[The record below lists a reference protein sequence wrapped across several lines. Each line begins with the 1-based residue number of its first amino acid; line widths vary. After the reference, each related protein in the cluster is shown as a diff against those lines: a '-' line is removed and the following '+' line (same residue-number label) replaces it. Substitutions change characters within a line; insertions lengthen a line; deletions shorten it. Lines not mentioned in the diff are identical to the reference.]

1 MDKPA
6 DDLDTPSDSLDIAI
20 IGMNLK
26 VPGARDLDTFWC
38 NLRNGV
44 ESVSFFTDEELAVAG
59 VSAADIADPHYVKA
73 FGLLEDVDKFDASF
87 FDFTPRDVEVMD
99 PQHRLLLERAW
110 ELLEGA
116 GYDAGAFDGR
126 IGVFAGVGLNSYLL
140 NHLGPNPQIINAI
153 GSWQVG
159 MSNDKDFAPTRVSY
173 KLDLTGPSISVNT
186 GCSTSLVAVAMGC
199 QSLLNYQCDMV
210 LAGGATIQSPQDV
223 GYWYHAGGVS
233 SPDGHCRP
241 FDAAAQGTLD
251 ASGVALV
258 LLKKLDDALVD
269 GDIIHAVIK
278 GFAINNDGALKVGYT
293 APSVEG
299 QADVIIEAQNMAG
312 LSAETIGFIEA
323 HGTGTELGDSV
334 EVAALTQA
342 FRHATDKKEFC
353 ALGSLKSNLGHLDTA
368 AGVASL
374 IKTVLAMQHRQIP
387 PTVHFEKPNPKI
399 DFANSPFYVNGE
411 LREWEAGA
419 TPRRAGVSS
428 FGIGGTNAHVVIE
441 EAPPL
446 PVSGPSRPWQMLL
459 LSARTETALER
470 MTENLASYLQRHAD
484 ADLADVAY
492 TLALG
497 RKAFAHRR
505 VLVCQTAAEG
515 ERLLQE
521 KNPQSLLTHVL
532 EEQGERPVLFMFPGM
547 GAEYMNMALE
557 LYEQEPVFRE
567 QVDVCADLLKSR
579 EGLDF
584 FQIWETEGLQKAPAH
599 LAAPVPRPIAPAALF
614 IIEYS
619 LARMWMCYGVQPQAM
634 LGYSGG
640 EYVAACLAEV
650 LSLEDAL
657 SLVATSGRLT
667 EGLPAGSMLAIS
679 LPEEEVDRLLTG
691 SLSLA
696 AVNGVS
702 LCLVSGATDEVE
714 RLQNELLTKGTN
726 CFRLSAPLAY
736 HSAAMEPIIV
746 PLLKQFDGIE
756 LKPPRIPWIS
766 GVTGTWITDA
776 QAISPEYY
784 ARQIVREPV
793 RFVDN
798 LQELFAHP
806 EFILLEIGPGQVLS
820 PLVMQHPAWSPRQAV
835 LSTLKAPQYA
845 QPEQSSLLT
854 ALGKLWLS
862 GGVVDWSEFYAQEER
877 QRLSLPTY
885 PFERKSYWIEPGLT
899 AVEGTPEPGFIG
911 KRADIADWFYLPSW
925 HRSHVIGG
933 SSADRKAGS
942 GGTDW
947 LVFVDREGFGSQ
959 LPEQLRAKGNDVVT
973 VHRGAAFAQLDR
985 QTYVID
991 EKNPEDYQALFKAVR
1006 DAGEAFSQIVH
1017 AWLLAAADDED
1028 SAHLDRG
1035 FYSLL
1040 YLGQALGRE
1049 FSTSITVNLLSSD
1062 IHEVTGGEQVC
1073 PEKAAA
1079 LGPLKVIP
1087 QEFPGI
1093 NSRSIDVQLPVPGS
1107 WQERRLSEQLMEELT
1122 ASPTHRM
1129 IAFRGNHGWFRS
1141 FDPIKLEE
1149 GGGGTRL
1156 REEGVYLITGGLGN
1170 IGLALADYLAKKV
1183 RARLIL
1189 TGRSV
1194 VPPREE
1200 WDQWLATHAEEDST
1214 SQKLRRVLA
1223 LEERGAEVLI
1233 ASADTA
1239 NCGRMEEL
1247 MGEAEARFGSLN
1259 GVVHAAGIVG
1269 EASFCTISE
1278 ADRADCEKH
1287 FQSKVYG
1294 TGVLER
1300 LLGDRKLDFCIA
1312 ISSLSSL
1319 LGGLG
1324 FAAYAGANSYMDAF
1338 VDRHNQAHE
1347 QRWISANLEGW
1358 EFAGPEDDM
1367 AQAGGVAE
1375 LAMTPPE
1382 GIEAWERILSEP
1394 SAFNQLVASS
1404 GDLLARI
1411 DQWVDFDPA
1420 REEAASQDSQVRH
1433 SRPDLMNAYTA
1444 PRDELET
1451 QLVEIWEKTL
1461 GMGPIGIYDSFF
1473 ELGGNSLLVTQLVAQ
1488 VRMEFQMEIPLGKLF
1503 NEPRIADVAEQIKA
1517 LRIAAQMQIAPDDVS
1532 GERDE
1537 GVL

>member
-6 DDLDTPSDSLDIAI
+6 DDLDTPTDGLDIAI
-20 IGMNLK
+20 IGMNLR
-26 VPGARDLDTFWC
+26 VPGARDLDTFWR
-38 NLRNGV
+38 NLRDGV
-44 ESVSFFTDEELAVAG
+44 ESVSFFTDEELTAAG
-59 VSAADIADPHYVKA
+59 VSAAALADPHYVKA
-73 FGLLEDVDKFDASF
+73 FGLLEDIDKFDASF
-87 FDFTPRDVEVMD
+87 FDLTPRDVEVMD
-99 PQHRLLLERAW
+99 PQHRLMLEGAW
-110 ELLEGA
+110 ELFEGA
-116 GYDAGAFDGR
+116 GYDAAAFDGR

-140 NHLGPNPQIINAI
+140 NHLGSNPQIIDAI

-173 KLDLTGPSISVNT
+173 KLDLTGPSVSVNT
-186 GCSTSLVAVAMGC
+186 GCSTSLVAVAMAC

-210 LAGGATIQSPQDV
+210 LAGGVTIQTPQNV

-241 FDAAAQGTLD
+241 FDADAQGTLD
-251 ASGVALV
+251 ASGMALV
-258 LLKKLDDALVD
+258 LLKKLDDALAD
-269 GDIIHAVIK
+269 GDTIHAVIK

-299 QADVIIEAQNMAG
+299 QVDVIIEAQNMAG
-312 LSAETIGFIEA
+312 FSAETIGFIEA

-342 FRHATDKKEFC
+342 FRHATDKKGFC

-368 AGVASL
+368 AGGASL
-374 IKTVLAMQHRQIP
+374 IKTVLAIQHRQIP
-387 PTVHFEKPNPKI
+387 PTVHFEKPNPQI
-399 DFANSPFYVNGE
+399 DLANSPFYVNGE
-411 LREWEAGA
+411 LREWEAGSA
-419 TPRRAGVSS
+419 PRRAGVSS
-428 FGIGGTNAHVVIE
+428 FGIGGTNAHVVLE
-441 EAPPL
+441 EAPLQPD
-446 PVSGPSRPWQMLL
+446 SGPSRPWQMLL
-459 LSARTETALER
+459 LSARTETALDR
-470 MTENLASYLQRHAD
+470 ATENLASHLERHVE

-497 RKAFAHRR
+497 RKAFDHRR

-515 ERLLQE
+515 RRLLQE

-557 LYEQEPVFRE
+557 LYDQEPNFRE
-567 QVDVCADLLKSR
+567 QVDICADLLKSR

-584 FQIWETEGLQKAPAH
+584 FQIWEMDGSQKAPAH
-599 LAAPVPRPIAPAALF
+599 LASPVPRPIAPAALF
-614 IIEYS
+614 IVEYS

-657 SLVATSGRLT
+657 SLVASSGRLT
-667 EGLPAGSMLAIS
+667 EDLPAGSMLAIS
-679 LPEEEVDRLLTG
+679 LPEAEVGRLLKG

-702 LCLVSGATDEVE
+702 LCLVSGIVDEVD
-714 RLQNELLTKGTN
+714 RLQDELLEQGTN
-726 CFRLSAPLAY
+726 CFRLQAPLAY
-736 HSAAMEPIIV
+736 HSAAMEPIIP

-756 LKPPRIPWIS
+756 LKPPRVPWIS

-776 QAISPEYY
+776 QATSPEYY
-784 ARQIVREPV
+784 ARQIVRQPV
-793 RFVDN
+793 RFADC
-798 LQELFAHP
+798 LRELFTHP
-806 EFILLEIGPGQVLS
+806 EFILLEVGPGQVLS
-820 PLVMQHPAWSPRQAV
+820 PLVMQHPAWSSRQAV
-835 LSTLKAPQYA
+835 LSTLKAPQYT
-845 QPEQSSLLT
+845 QPELSSLLT
-854 ALGKLWLS
+854 ALGKLWLF
-862 GGVVDWSEFYAQEER
+862 GGAIDWSEFYAREER
-877 QRLSLPTY
+877 QRLNLPTY
-885 PFERKSYWIEPGLT
+885 PLERKGYWIEPG
-899 AVEGTPEPGFIG
+899 AAAAEVTPEPGFIG
-911 KRADIADWFYLPSW
+911 KIRDIADWFYLPSW
-925 HRSHVIGG
+925 HRSHVAGVG
-933 SSADRKAGS
+933 SAG
-942 GGTDW
+942 GGTDGGTGW
-947 LVFVDREGFGSQ
+947 LVCADRDGFGSR
-959 LPEQLRAKGNDVVT
+959 LAEQLRGKGNDVVT
-973 VHRGAAFAQLDR
+973 VHRGSEFAQLDR

-991 EKNPEDYQALFKAVR
+991 EKNPEDYRDLFKGVR
-1006 DAGEAFSQIVH
+1006 DSGGTFDQIAH
-1017 AWLLAAADDED
+1017 TWLLAAAEEED
-1028 SAHLDRG
+1028 STHIDRG

-1040 YLGQALGRE
+1040 ALGQALGRE
-1049 FSTSITVNLLSSD
+1049 FSTSITLNLLSSD
-1062 IHEVTGGEQVC
+1062 MHEVTGEEQVC

-1093 NSRSIDVQLPVPGS
+1093 NSRSIDVQLPDPGS
-1107 WQERRLSEQLMEELT
+1107 WQERRLTEQLLAELT
-1122 ASPTHRM
+1122 VPPSHRV

-1141 FDPIKLEE
+1141 FDPVTLGE
-1149 GGGGTRL
+1149 GGGDQTRL
-1156 REEGVYLITGGLGN
+1156 REKGVYLITGGLGN
-1170 IGLALADYLAKKV
+1170 IGLAMAEHLAKKV
-1183 RARLIL
+1183 KARLIL

-1200 WDQWLATHAEEDST
+1200 WDQWLATHAEEDSIC
-1214 SQKLRRVLA
+1214 QKLRRVQA
-1223 LEERGAEVLI
+1223 LEERGAEVLV
-1233 ASADTA
+1233 ASVDAAD
-1239 NCGRMEEL
+1239 CDRMKEL

-1287 FQSKVYG
+1287 FQSKIYG

-1300 LLGDRKLDFCIA
+1300 LLQDRELDFCVM

-1324 FAAYAGANSYMDAF
+1324 FAAYAGANVYMDAF
-1338 VDRHNQAHE
+1338 VDRHNQTHK

-1358 EFAGPEDDM
+1358 VFAGPEDDM
-1367 AQAGGVAE
+1367 AQVGGVAE
-1375 LAMTPPE
+1375 LAMTPAE
-1382 GIEAWERILSEP
+1382 GIEAWERILSK
-1394 SAFNQLVASS
+1394 SRSYNQLVASS
-1404 GDLLARI
+1404 GDLRARI
-1411 DQWVDFDPA
+1411 DQWIDFDPD
-1420 REEAASQDSQVRH
+1420 REEIASQDSQVRH
-1433 SRPDLMNAYTA
+1433 SRPELMNAYTA

-1488 VRMEFQMEIPLGKLF
+1488 IRMEFQLEIPLGKLF
-1503 NEPRIADVAEQIKA
+1503 NEPRIADAAEQIRT
-1517 LRIAAQMQIAPDDVS
+1517 LRVAAQMQTAPDDAE
-1532 GERDE
+1532 GEREE